1 MCNPLSASSDEDIRE
16 ATEEIHMKR
25 FFGFALTLVLFAAP
39 AFAGTKP
46 QTVIIPQKVQ
56 IGSTQLPA
64 GDYKL
69 TWTGSGSSVQ
79 VTLTQNEKAVVT
91 FSAKAIEGKYEPG
104 VETMTDGGVT
114 VLETI
119 QLRTVSLVLENASHS
134 GQ

>member
-46 QTVIIPQKVQ
+46 QTVTIPKNVQ
-56 IGSTQLPA
+56 VGSTQLPA

-69 TWTGSGSSVQ
+69 MLTGSGSNVQ

-91 FSAKAIEGKYEPG
+91 FSAKAIAGKYEPA
-104 VETMTDGGVT
+104 VETMNENGVN
-114 VLETI
+114 VLEII
-119 QLRTVSLVLENASHS
+119 QLRTVSLVLESASHS